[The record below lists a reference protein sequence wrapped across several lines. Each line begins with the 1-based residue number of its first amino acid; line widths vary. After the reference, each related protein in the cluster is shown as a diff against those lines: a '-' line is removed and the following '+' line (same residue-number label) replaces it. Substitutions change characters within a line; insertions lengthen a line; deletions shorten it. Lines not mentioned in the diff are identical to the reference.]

1 MNDKALL
8 KMEVIG
14 AVIAAI
20 CCATPLL
27 VIILGTAGLSAWLLR
42 LDYTVFAAL
51 ILFSGLIVFAL
62 MKLRNAGE

>member
-8 KMEVIG
+8 KMGVIG

-27 VIILGTAGLSAWLLR
+27 VIILGTVGLSGWLLW

-62 MKLRNAGE
+62 MKLRNASE